1 MSVDSL
7 FSLAGKNVLVT
18 GGTRGIGRAI
28 SLRFARAGASVVAV
42 YVRGMDTAESL
53 ADQAEEEGLRIRCL
67 QADLQRPSG
76 ADKIEEALK
85 EGGWG
90 LSSLVHCAA
99 TGVHKKTDEFTPR
112 DLKWVF
118 SLNFDAYV
126 TLVPRLLDYMDPG
139 ASILAISSK
148 GGTKAV
154 PYYGLVGA
162 SKGALEAYSRQLAME
177 LAERPIRVNII
188 TPGAVPTDAWKV
200 LPDGEERLVASKE
213 RTPLGRLVTPEEV
226 AWTAQFLCSA
236 ASSGITGQNVIVDG
250 GTNILE

>member
-1 MSVDSL
+1 MPTDSM
-7 FSLAGKNVLVT
+7 FSLNGRNVLVT

-28 SLRFARAGASVVAV
+28 SLRFAREGASVLAV

-53 ADQAEEEGLRIRCL
+53 TEQATEEGLEVQCL

-76 ADKIEEALK
+76 FDKIEEALK
-85 EGGWG
+85 EREWG

-99 TGVHKKTDEFTPR
+99 TGVHKKAAEFTAR

-118 SLNFDAYV
+118 SLNVDAYI
-126 TLVPRLLDYMDPG
+126 TLVPRLLEHFDDG
-139 ASILAISSK
+139 GSIVAVSSK

-177 LAERPIRVNII
+177 LAERRIRVNIV
-188 TPGAVPTDAWKV
+188 TPGAVLTDAWKV
-200 LPDGEERLVASKE
+200 
-213 RTPLGRLVTPEEV
+213 V
-226 AWTAQFLCSA
+226 AW
-236 ASSGITGQNVIVDG
+236 
-250 GTNILE
+250 